1 MPIGEAVS
9 VVGAMMIK
17 GARKPEQYH
26 REGRVMEGNG
36 GTRIRDH
43 RPTLSLESTSKETSE
58 GLTKP
63 RREKQRRNRKEQ
75 EKEEEVNRTAQGR
88 SSGSKTVVRRAPSLP

>member
-1 MPIGEAVS
+1 
-9 VVGAMMIK
+9 MIK
-17 GARKPEQYH
+17 GARKPGQYH
-26 REGRVMEGNG
+26 RDGRVMEGNG

-43 RPTLSLESTSKETSE
+43 RPTLSLSLGSTNEETSD

-63 RREKQRRNRKEQ
+63 GRKKQQRNRKEQ
-75 EKEEEVNRTAQGR
+75 EEEEEMNRTAQGR